1 MYCLA
6 LLIFSLF
13 EFKNVTRTTRQHRH
27 MLPRHSC
34 MPWRRTTTHT
44 SRQYLLSDRGKDE
57 NFPPVPLEKVLA
69 DQ

>member
-6 LLIFSLF
+6 LLLFSLF
-13 EFKNVTRTTRQHRH
+13 EFKNKDNKTADRH

-34 MPWRRTTTHT
+34 MPWRRTTTQT
-44 SRQYLLSDRGKDE
+44 SRQYLLSGRGKDE